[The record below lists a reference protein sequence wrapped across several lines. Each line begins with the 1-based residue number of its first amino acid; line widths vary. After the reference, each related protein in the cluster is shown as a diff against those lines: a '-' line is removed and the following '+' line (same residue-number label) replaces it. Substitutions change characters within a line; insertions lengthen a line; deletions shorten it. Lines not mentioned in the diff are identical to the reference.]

1 MQLPTTVKPPHR
13 LSLELGVI
21 IFTRIASHIY
31 DLSWSGHDDEFHF
44 LGRIEQKSDAARCA
58 ASRSDSPKAV
68 TYIDCQPCMPEYFD
82 DWQQATLFLVKL
94 NSCKGIADL
103 LIPTCNKDKV
113 EP

>member
-21 IFTRIASHIY
+21 IFTSYASHIY
-31 DLSWSGHDDEFHF
+31 DLSLPSHSGNSHF
-44 LGRIEQKSDAARCA
+44 NGRIEQKSDAARSWGSPPLA
-58 ASRSDSPKAV
+58 VASRSDSPKAV

-94 NSCKGIADL
+94 EEIR
-103 LIPTCNKDKV
+103 
-113 EP
+113 